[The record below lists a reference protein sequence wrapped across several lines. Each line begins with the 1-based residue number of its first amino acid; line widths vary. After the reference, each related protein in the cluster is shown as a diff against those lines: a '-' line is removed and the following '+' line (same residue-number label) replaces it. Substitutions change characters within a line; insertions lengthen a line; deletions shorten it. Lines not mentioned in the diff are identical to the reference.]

1 MPKFLISFRVEQL
14 LSGSIEVEA
23 ASAEAAREAFERG
36 DVDEQR
42 LAADLDLED
51 SKDSITEIRL
61 LESRGETQ
69 ETAA

>member
-14 LSGSIEVEA
+14 LSGNIEVEA
-23 ASAEAAREAFERG
+23 ESVEAAREAFERG

-51 SKDSITEIRL
+51 SEDSITDIRR
-61 LESRGETQ
+61 LESPGEAE
-69 ETAA
+69 ETAP